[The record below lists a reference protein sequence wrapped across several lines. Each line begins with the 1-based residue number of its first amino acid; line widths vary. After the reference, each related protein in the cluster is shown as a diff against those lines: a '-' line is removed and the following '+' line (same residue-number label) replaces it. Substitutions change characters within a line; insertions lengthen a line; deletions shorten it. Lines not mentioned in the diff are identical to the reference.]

1 MALTWSVLATQRC
14 GGCGGAIGGR
24 DRVAVGAEGQPM
36 HYDCHRER
44 LRLRCCVCRQLMLA
58 RPVRFRGRRIR
69 CQPHVLLLGLSCGLQ
84 GQ

>member
-1 MALTWSVLATQRC
+1 
-14 GGCGGAIGGR
+14 
-24 DRVAVGAEGQPM
+24 M

-44 LRLRCCVCRQLMLA
+44 LGLRCCVCRQLMLA